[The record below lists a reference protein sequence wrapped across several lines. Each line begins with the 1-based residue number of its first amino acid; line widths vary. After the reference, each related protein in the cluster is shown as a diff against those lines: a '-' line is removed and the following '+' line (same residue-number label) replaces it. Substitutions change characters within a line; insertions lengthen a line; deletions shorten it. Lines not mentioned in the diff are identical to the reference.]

1 MRYHKG
7 KRFGLCEA
15 QQSYFYWMCQNFER
29 LAEEEKA
36 EIRKAAEKA
45 CRDPSLI
52 PAVLEVLT
60 TDRTLTATALRH
72 YTSESALQRCC
83 KKFYR
88 AMAERFLEKA
98 KEGEL

>member
-7 KRFGLCEA
+7 KRFGLSEA
-15 QQSYFYWMCQNFER
+15 EQSYFYWMCRNFER
-29 LAEEEKA
+29 LEEREKA
-36 EIRKAAEKA
+36 EIRKAAEKS

-52 PAVLEVLT
+52 PAVLEALT

-83 KKFYR
+83 NKFYR
-88 AMAERFLEKA
+88 AMAEIFLK
-98 KEGEL
+98 KK